1 MKSRWINHNGVRVF
15 ISDFSDYGT
24 DVAAMQTEADEI
36 IKIIQQEPAASILSL
51 ALVEG
56 TNANEQ
62 TMRVLQKQV
71 SITNPHI
78 KARAIVG
85 LHGFRKHLITAFARI
100 TGRTQFII
108 FETEAEALDYLVK
121 QD

>member
-1 MKSRWINHNGVRVF
+1 
-15 ISDFSDYGT
+15 
-24 DVAAMQTEADEI
+24 
-36 IKIIQQEPAASILSL
+36 
-51 ALVEG
+51 
-56 TNANEQ
+56 
-62 TMRVLQKQV
+62 MRVLQKQV